1 MNFKIQFFEI
11 LLFLAILKHELST
24 LGQVITN
31 KSIDFK
37 ELDEKNP
44 FFIGFIIKKI
54 TELNFFMQKS
64 YQNFIFFVKI
74 LIICLKSISAGG
86 NFRSI
91 F

>member
-31 KSIDFK
+31 KSIDLK
-37 ELDEKNP
+37 ELDEKKTL
-44 FFIGFIIKKI
+44 FYGFYNKKI

-64 YQNFIFFVKI
+64 YQNFILLSKF
-74 LIICLKSISAGG
+74 
-86 NFRSI
+86 
-91 F
+91 